1 MVSMYSFI
9 VSSKPFLFLFQHFKG
24 RLEWTTLEIE
34 MAGLVLCSH
43 RRLLSQMWSRASS
56 FHTSSAYHGYKIS
69 ENVKDC
75 FQLLN
80 VTEESSMVEIKE
92 AYFKLAK
99 VYHPDSQSKQA
110 DGNKFTQIQQAY
122 NTICLHVEKMEKQGR
137 REGLEDDLSQEE
149 EDDECDFDI
158 KHTVPQHRQY
168 LEYEGIGFGT
178 PSQRQK
184 QYQYYRAMKASDAVS
199 TQRIYKIA
207 VTDEK
212 GLVLKDKKA
221 ARKIRTTNVIERLV
235 EDLIQDSMAKGEFD
249 DLPGMGKPLPPKT
262 AYCPYV
268 DSATHNLNEVLVNNG
283 YAPEWI
289 QLEKDIRNMLS
300 EDKDALLRER
310 LKLGPE
316 PLNDYNVRKWADLQF
331 EFSEK
336 IKQINRRVN
345 DFNLIVPIIKLQKVH
360 IQPQKEIAKVL
371 DEYSKM
377 EEKGEALT
385 RSNFKES
392 QGAVVEDEVALM
404 AGRLFQSLSSFM
416 TRLSNAFFVREDARA
431 RDRLR

>member
-1 MVSMYSFI
+1 M
-9 VSSKPFLFLFQHFKG
+9 
-24 RLEWTTLEIE
+24 
-34 MAGLVLCSH
+34 MAGLLLHCH
-43 RRLLSQMWSRASS
+43 RRRLLNQMWSGISS
-56 FHTSSAYHGYKIS
+56 FHTSSPYLGYKIS
-69 ENVKDC
+69 KNVKDC
-75 FQLLN
+75 YQLLN
-80 VTEESSMVEIKE
+80 VSEKSSMVEIKE

-99 VYHPDSQSKQA
+99 VYHPDSKSRQA

-137 REGLEDDLSQEE
+137 REGLEDELSQDDDD
-149 EDDECDFDI
+149 DDECEFDI

-184 QYQYYRAMKASDAVS
+184 QYQKYRAMKASDAVS
-199 TQRIYKIA
+199 THRIYKIA

-268 DSATHNLNEVLVNNG
+268 DAATHNLNEVLVNNG

-289 QLEKDIRNMLS
+289 QLEKDIRNMLT
-300 EDKDALLRER
+300 EAKNALLHER
-310 LKLGPE
+310 LKLGAE
-316 PLNDYNVRKWADLQF
+316 PLNDYNVSKWADLQF

-336 IKQINRRVN
+336 VKQINRRVN

-360 IQPQKEIAKVL
+360 IQPEKEIAKVL
-371 DEYSKM
+371 DEYSKIDQR
-377 EEKGEALT
+377 ESII
-385 RSNFKES
+385 RSNSNES
-392 QGAVVEDEVALM
+392 WEAVVEDEVALM
-404 AGRLFQSLSSFM
+404 ASRLFQSMSAFM
-416 TRLSNAFFVREDARA
+416 TRLSNAFFAREDGRA
-431 RDRLR
+431 RERLR